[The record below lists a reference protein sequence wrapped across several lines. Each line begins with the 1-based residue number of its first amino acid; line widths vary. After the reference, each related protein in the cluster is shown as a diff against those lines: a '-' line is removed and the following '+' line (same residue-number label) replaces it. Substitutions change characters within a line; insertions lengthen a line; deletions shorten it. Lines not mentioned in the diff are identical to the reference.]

1 VVVIREESSLIRID
15 SLSLEGDFLEKLS
28 SSTTIATVVPTSTLA
43 NEETTGAS
51 KIGKCKD
58 PCQDVL

>member
-1 VVVIREESSLIRID
+1 LIRID